1 MNNDSNGS
9 LEEPSDDNNGDKS
22 NQSIAFDLLIEALR
36 TILKQSCNETPID
49 IKPYRLLTSLFDK
62 PKIGPVILDTILYDV
77 FRALYLC
84 CLNQQKYKNENIR
97 CVSYNGNLN
106 SLHCADGILSKDFV
120 TKRCQELIKNAN
132 LLFNTLQS
140 YYIWSYIE
148 RYVSLSNYNHYY
160 IFLSFK
166 AVR

>member
-1 MNNDSNGS
+1 M
-9 LEEPSDDNNGDKS
+9 
-22 NQSIAFDLLIEALR
+22 LIEAIR
-36 TILKQSCNETPID
+36 TILKQSCVETPID

-84 CLNQQKYKNENIR
+84 CLNQQKHKNENIR
-97 CVSYNGNLN
+97 CVSFNGDLN
-106 SLHCADGILSKDFV
+106 SLSCSDGVLSKEFV
-120 TKRCQELIKNAN
+120 TKSCQEVIKNAN

-148 RYVSLSNYNHYY
+148 R
-160 IFLSFK
+160 
-166 AVR
+166 